1 MNNHRYGMKLSAM
14 NNTHITNTSM
24 TYNSLDGMHLEIM
37 SITHITNMTA
47 AQNRWSGMCLSANN
61 MTHLT
66 KATVIQNGKPL
77 NSYVGL
83 FDKQILIISSKATL
97 IYNTSFTDVF
107 VQGSSSTD
115 NPIPVYLQLLC
126 SISQQYISVDVF
138 LQKTTYLP

>member
-1 MNNHRYGMKLSAM
+1 M
-14 NNTHITNTSM
+14 
-24 TYNSLDGMHLEIM
+24 
-37 SITHITNMTA
+37 
-47 AQNRWSGMCLSANN
+47 SGMCLSANN

-83 FDKQILIISSKATL
+83 FDKQILIISSQTTL

-115 NPIPVYLQLLC
+115 NPT
-126 SISQQYISVDVF
+126 S
-138 LQKTTYLP
+138 LPAIVVLY